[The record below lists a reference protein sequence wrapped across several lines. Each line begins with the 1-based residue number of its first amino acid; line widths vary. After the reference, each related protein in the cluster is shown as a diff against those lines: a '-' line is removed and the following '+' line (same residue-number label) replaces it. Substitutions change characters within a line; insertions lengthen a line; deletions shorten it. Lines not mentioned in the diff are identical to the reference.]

1 MIKDKPTIPQVRAI
15 TLSLVNISQNM
26 PAAIAIQIITSS
38 AVIIFLL
45 LITKN
50 IENAH
55 YREEYLPNV
64 FFHQSGIP
72 V

>member
-1 MIKDKPTIPQVRAI
+1 MQLRYRLLPVI
-15 TLSLVNISQNM
+15 
-26 PAAIAIQIITSS
+26 

-64 FFHQSGIP
+64 FHQSGIQFKCLIQ
-72 V
+72 